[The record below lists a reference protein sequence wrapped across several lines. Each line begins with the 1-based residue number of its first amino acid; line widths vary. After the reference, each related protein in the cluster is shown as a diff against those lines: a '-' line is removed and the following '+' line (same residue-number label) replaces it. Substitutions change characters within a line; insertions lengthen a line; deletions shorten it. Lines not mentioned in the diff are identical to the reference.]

1 MESTMN
7 KTMQA
12 KTKRAYATPS
22 VEQVKLDTEI
32 SLVMSSEVPENP
44 GMAPQN
50 PNYNPMP
57 QFVQKIFKLF

>member
-1 MESTMN
+1 MN

-12 KTKRAYATPS
+12 KTKRAYTTPS

-32 SLVMSSEVPENP
+32 SLVMNSIPNNP

-57 QFVQKIFKLF
+57 QFVQKIFKLGW